1 MNKQAITIV
10 NTTEYIRAS
19 KAENTQRAYQT
30 ALREFEAFCRERR
43 VPCLPAEPQVVA
55 AYLEWLAQRNRPSTI
70 QVKLP
75 ALSLAHR
82 MKGLPDPT
90 RSELIKTVAAGIRR
104 KLGTAPSRKAP
115 ITFDELSRMVRALP
129 RTLRGKRDRA
139 VLLLGFAG
147 AFRRSE
153 LAGLDMADLRFDSHK
168 LTITLRHSKT
178 DQEGQGMK
186 KVIPRLQAE
195 SLCPVR
201 AVKDW
206 LYAAHITSGPVF
218 RPVDRWHAIHARRL
232 TDRAMATII
241 KEAAR
246 RADLDERQFSGHSLR
261 AGFVTEAAMRGTPE
275 WKIQE
280 VTGHKSPAMLRGYIR
295 DMGVGQLDAIRRAFG
310 EDVG

>member
-1 MNKQAITIV
+1 MSNQAIMIV

-19 KAENTQRAYQT
+19 KAQNTQRAYQA
-30 ALREFEAFCRERR
+30 ALREFEVFCREHR
-43 VPCLPAEPQVVA
+43 VPYLPAEQQVVI

-70 QVKLP
+70 QVKLS

-90 RSELIKTVAAGIRR
+90 QSELVKTVVAGIRR

-115 ITFDELSRMVRALP
+115 ITFAELSRMVRASP
-129 RTLRGKRDRA
+129 KTLRGKRDKA
-139 VLLLGFAG
+139 LLLLGFAG

-153 LAGLDMADLRFDSHK
+153 LAGLDVADLRFGSHK
-168 LTITLRHSKT
+168 MTVTLRHSKT

-186 KVIPRLQAE
+186 KVIPRLQDE

-206 LYAAHITSGPVF
+206 LDAARITSGPVF
-218 RPVDRWHAIHARRL
+218 RPVDKWHVIHSRRL

-241 KEAAR
+241 KDAAKQ
-246 RADLDERQFSGHSLR
+246 AGLDERQFSGHSLR
-261 AGFVTEAAMRGTPE
+261 AGFVTEAAMNGTSE

-280 VTGHKSPAMLRGYIR
+280 VTGHKSPAVLRGYIR
-295 DMGVGQLDAIRRAFG
+295 DMGVGQVDAIRRAFG
-310 EDVG
+310 ESVD